1 LEARFV
7 SDVVLELRR
16 SRPAAPAALRERI
29 AELAAQE
36 PERERGWA
44 WSLPRWRP
52 RRIVLVLVPACL
64 ALAVLGALAGGLATS
79 GSNERKAVDGEAGL
93 STTAESGVANVHQN
107 QLAPVKRS
115 VGAATKSPPLPPNL
129 HRYQEYAASMRLQLE
144 DVDGLSGATQRAM
157 RLARRLGG
165 WVAGV
170 EYGSSGNKNG
180 TAFLTLRVPVT
191 RVQSAVV
198 TLSQLGTILSQN
210 VRITD
215 VQQQVNGLER
225 RIIRL
230 TSDIAAIDAQLKSA
244 NLTTA
249 ERTRLE
255 FRRERLATARQQA
268 VLERRATINRARFAT
283 VSLDL
288 TTRKAQ
294 EKPAPA
300 GRFHRI
306 IGRAGGILAAEAAW
320 TLLILA
326 VALPFV
332 VLIVLLIW
340 GARAARR
347 LADRRLLE
355 SQ

>member
-1 LEARFV
+1 V
-7 SDVVLELRR
+7 SELVLELKR

-29 AELAAQE
+29 AELGAQE
-36 PERERGWA
+36 PEPRGGRA
-44 WSLPRWRP
+44 WSLPNLRS
-52 RRIVLVLVPACL
+52 RRLALVLVPAAL
-64 ALAVLGALAGGLATS
+64 ALAVLGALAGGLASSGSSGEKVIAHGEASGVQPRLRLSGTRADLSRYHDELAPAVPSVGTS
-79 GSNERKAVDGEAGL
+79 GGK
-93 STTAESGVANVHQN
+93 
-107 QLAPVKRS
+107 
-115 VGAATKSPPLPPNL
+115 PLPPNL
-129 HRYQEYAASMRLQLE
+129 HRYQNYAASMRIRLD

-165 WVAGV
+165 YVV
-170 EYGSSGNKNG
+170 SVQYGSSGSKQG
-180 TAFLTLRVPVT
+180 SAYLTLRVPVA

-225 RIIRL
+225 QIIRL
-230 TSDIAAIDAQLKSA
+230 TSDIAAIDAQLRSA
-244 NLTTA
+244 NLTAA

-255 FRRERLATARQQA
+255 FRRERLATARRQA
-268 VLERRATINRARFAT
+268 IDARRATINHASFAT

-288 TTRKAQ
+288 TTQKAA
-294 EKPAPA
+294 EKPAPP

-306 IGRAGGILAAEAAW
+306 IGHAGGILAAEAAW
-320 TLLILA
+320 TLLVLA

-340 GARAARR
+340 GARTARR

>member
-1 LEARFV
+1 M
-7 SDVVLELRR
+7 
-16 SRPAAPAALRERI
+16 ALRERI
-29 AELAAQE
+29 AELTAEE
-36 PERERGWA
+36 PERRRGWA
-44 WSLPRWRP
+44 WSRPRWRA
-52 RRIVLVLVPACL
+52 RRVALVLVPACL
-64 ALAVLGALAGGLATS
+64 GLAVLGALAGGLATS
-79 GSNERKAVDGEAGL
+79 GSSGKKAVPL
-93 STTAESGVANVHQN
+93 SERDIGAPVPG
-107 QLAPVKRS
+107 LAPQASTKATPRGS
-115 VGAATKSPPLPPNL
+115 AGAATNAPTRPLPPNL
-129 HRYQEYAASMRLQLE
+129 HRYQDYAASMRIRLD
-144 DVDGLSGATQRAM
+144 DVSDLSSATQRAM

-170 EYGSSGNKNG
+170 DYGSSGSKSGN
-180 TAFLTLRVPVT
+180 AYLTLRVPVT

-215 VQQQVNGLER
+215 VQQQVSGLER
-225 RIIRL
+225 QIIRL
-230 TSDIAAIDAQLKSA
+230 TSDIAAIDAQLKSGS
-244 NLTTA
+244 LTTA

-255 FRRERLATARQQA
+255 FRRERLATERSQA
-268 VLERRATINRARFAT
+268 ILARRATINRASFAT

-288 TTRKAQ
+288 TTQKAA

-300 GRFHRI
+300 GRFRRT
-306 IGRAGGILAAEAAW
+306 IGHAGGILAAEAAW
-320 TLLILA
+320 TLLVLA

-332 VLIVLLIW
+332 LLIVLLLW

>member
-1 LEARFV
+1 LTTPTYTPSLPQGAK
-7 SDVVLELRR
+7 
-16 SRPAAPAALRERI
+16 AAPGHGTAA
-29 AELAAQE
+29 
-36 PERERGWA
+36 P
-44 WSLPRWRP
+44 
-52 RRIVLVLVPACL
+52 VHDT
-64 ALAVLGALAGGLATS
+64 LGRANTGTS
-79 GSNERKAVDGEAGL
+79 G
-93 STTAESGVANVHQN
+93 T
-107 QLAPVKRS
+107 
-115 VGAATKSPPLPPNL
+115 GARPLPPNL
-129 HRYQEYAASMRLQLE
+129 HRYQNYAASMRIRLD

-165 WVAGV
+165 YVVSV
-170 EYGSSGNKNG
+170 EYGSSGSKQG
-180 TAFLTLRVPVT
+180 SAFLTLRVPVA

-215 VQQQVNGLER
+215 VQQQVTGLER
-225 RIIRL
+225 QIVRL

-244 NLTTA
+244 TLTTA

-255 FRRERLATARQQA
+255 FRREHRATARRQA
-268 VLERRATINRARFAT
+268 IDARRATINRASFAT
-283 VSLDL
+283 VSLAL
-288 TTRKAQ
+288 TTQEAA
-294 EKPAPA
+294 EKPARA

-306 IGRAGGILAAEAAW
+306 IGHAGGILAAEAAW
-320 TLLILA
+320 TLLVLA

>member
-1 LEARFV
+1 M
-7 SDVVLELRR
+7 SDLVLELKR
-16 SRPAAPAALRERI
+16 SRPAAPAALRDRI
-29 AELAAQE
+29 AELAVPE
-36 PERERGWA
+36 PEPGRGWA

-52 RRIVLVLVPACL
+52 RRVALIVVPACL
-64 ALAVLGALAGGLATS
+64 ALALLGALAGGLATS
-79 GSNERKAVDGEAGL
+79 GPSEKKVAHSERVL
-93 STTAESGVANVHQN
+93 PTSTTADSQKAF
-107 QLAPVKRS
+107 APVQRS
-115 VGAATKSPPLPPNL
+115 AGASAARPLPPNL
-129 HRYQEYAASMRLQLE
+129 HRYQDYSASMRIRLD
-144 DVDGLSGATQRAM
+144 DVDGLSSATQRAM

-225 RIIRL
+225 QIIRL

-244 NLTTA
+244 NLTIA

-283 VSLDL
+283 VSLGL
-288 TTRKAQ
+288 TTQKAQ

-306 IGRAGGILAAEAAW
+306 IGHAGGILAAEAAW

-332 VLIVLLIW
+332 VLIVLVIW

-347 LADRRLLE
+347 VADRRLLE